1 MLREE
6 IKNIKSDTGDLR
18 KFGITVGIVLALL
31 GGLLL
36 WREKD
41 YSIYFLI
48 ISFVL
53 ISLGIISP
61 IILKPVQK
69 AWMTLAVVIGWFM
82 TRVILSILFYLVFTP
97 IGLIGKIFKKDFL
110 DLEFH
115 DNKKSYWIER
125 KEGPREKDSYEK
137 QF

>member
-61 IILKPVQK
+61 IILKPVQ
-69 AWMTLAVVIGWFM
+69 
-82 TRVILSILFYLVFTP
+82 
-97 IGLIGKIFKKDFL
+97 IGKIFKKDFL